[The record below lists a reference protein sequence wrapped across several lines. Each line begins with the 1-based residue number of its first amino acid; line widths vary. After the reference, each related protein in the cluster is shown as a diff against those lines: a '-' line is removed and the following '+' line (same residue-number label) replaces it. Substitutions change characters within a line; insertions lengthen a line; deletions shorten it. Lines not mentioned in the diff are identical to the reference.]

1 MLNSLYLLWARKI
14 GMVFSD
20 VFVIKF
26 HKGVGGSK
34 FKGSKAKFLVTFGLT
49 GALEWP

>member
-1 MLNSLYLLWARKI
+1 MLNSLYLLWAQKNWN
-14 GMVFSD
+14 GFSD

-26 HKGVGGSK
+26 HKGVEGSK
-34 FKGSKAKFLVTFGLT
+34 FKGSKGKFLVTFGLT